1 MEMDIRYQ
9 ISDIRDVDVD
19 TIMMIVTGMIMIMIM
34 MIKIIAVVILV
45 TITNMM
51 MITIICDYD
60 YDDNNSDHENNEYD
74 NDNRAQRNLM
84 IIIMIKKCT
93 ALMYV
98 SIYISISLLRE
109 GRFGPTP
116 KRTYPSH
123 VTRRQPDLFPA
134 IWTVHAHWPVERSNR
149 FAPRWRSANWLT
161 SCPGSLRSSQ
171 VGPRLGTQ
179 AFYTSDAA
187 HRPIAHPPVWSC

>member
-1 MEMDIRYQ
+1 
-9 ISDIRDVDVD
+9 
-19 TIMMIVTGMIMIMIM
+19 MMIVTGMIMIMIM

-98 SIYISISLLRE
+98 SIYI
-109 GRFGPTP
+109 
-116 KRTYPSH
+116 YPSLCWERGVLAQLQNAPIH
-123 VTRRQPDLFPA
+123 PMWLAGSQISSRRYEQFMPTGPLKGQIVLHPVGDRPTGWL
-134 IWTVHAHWPVERSNR
+134 HA
-149 FAPRWRSANWLT
+149 
-161 SCPGSLRSSQ
+161 
-171 VGPRLGTQ
+171 LG
-179 AFYTSDAA
+179 ACVAA
-187 HRPIAHPPVWSC
+187 K